1 MSSRLVAGV
10 AIALLALAVAATRHA
25 SPRPL
30 AQKCGTNTYGVA
42 AAPFWLAA
50 ADGVHLYALETGGGK
65 VGVVLLHESPA
76 DLCGWLPFMPVLS
89 RAGFR
94 VLAFDFRGFGDS
106 DRPQKT
112 SDFLAY
118 GPDIRAAV
126 ARLREQGAKRV
137 FLIGASFGGVAALT
151 YAPGLPVSGVVSFS
165 GELAIPGTGLNAYA
179 AVPHLR
185 VPLLIVDARHDRY
198 LPVPDALTLLRRADS
213 KDKHIAL
220 YPGGFHGWD
229 VVETAP
235 YAARA
240 RARVL
245 GWLRAHA

>member
-118 GPDIRAAV
+118 GPDIHDLYRQV
-126 ARLREQGAKRV
+126 GTMARKVLQGAK
-137 FLIGASFGGVAALT
+137 VAE
-151 YAPGLPVSGVVSFS
+151 LPVERPTRFQLV
-165 GELAIPGTGLNAYA
+165 AN
-179 AVPHLR
+179 LR
-185 VPLLIVDARHDRY
+185 TAKQLGIT
-198 LPVPDALTLLRRADS
+198 LPPSILLRADEV
-213 KDKHIAL
+213 I
-220 YPGGFHGWD
+220 
-229 VVETAP
+229 E
-235 YAARA
+235 
-240 RARVL
+240 
-245 GWLRAHA
+245 